1 MSTDPNINRLLADR
15 YRLLDLV
22 GQGAMGRVYRGEDTT
37 LGGVTVAVKFLAQ
50 TLLNGKMRERFERE
64 ATVCALLSEKSIH
77 IVRVRD
83 YGVDEQDIPF
93 YVMEYLQGES
103 LSDIIN
109 RELIALPRFFKIVR
123 QICLGMEAAH
133 EGIKFKGEQSSIIH
147 RDIKPSNILVL
158 EDASIGELVKVLDFG
173 IAKLNQA
180 GADQT
185 HSFMGTL
192 AYCSPEQMEGKELD
206 FRSDIYSFGIM
217 MYEMLSGDMPVMPET
232 NSFGGW
238 YRAHHDT
245 PPIPFDPNLNIPQ
258 SVIDI
263 IMRCMEKDRE
273 NRPQSAAEI
282 WRLME
287 PLAKQFS
294 RQLPKITDYPDVAIA
309 LPPIQPS
316 RVMRQEDLD
325 HNEATRIIGQGE
337 EDLRQLV
344 KSDEDVAAEPEQEN
358 PTENSTL
365 AICSYLTWPE
375 DKPQRTIVFPQVI
388 TDNPQRA
395 IPSLWAM
402 LDESELAKRLT
413 STRYNQFLFIEVPH
427 PMLFWITVLY
437 NTEQG
442 ARWLPCYLD
451 LKTNTGQQIV
461 RTLVQVGN
469 YQILLFALGKP
480 EKFYHITQ
488 ATIAKAQRRQLIQW
502 ADQSKKVRA
511 SDPNMSKTKL
521 KEEYLKLKGKIL
533 VKLERSITNTN
544 IAEH

>member
-15 YRLLDLV
+15 YRLIDLV

-217 MYEMLSGDMPVMPET
+217 MYEMLTGDMPIMPET

-238 YRAHHDT
+238 YRAHHDA

-258 SVIDI
+258 PVVEI
-263 IMRCMEKDRE
+263 IMQCMEKDRE
-273 NRPQSAAEI
+273 KRPQSAAEI
-282 WRLME
+282 WRLMA
-287 PLAKQFS
+287 PLAKQFG
-294 RQLPKITDYPDVAIA
+294 RQLPKVSERPEMAIA
-309 LPPIQPS
+309 LPPIAPIAP
-316 RVMRQEDLD
+316 RILEEVDGD
-325 HNEATRIIGQGE
+325 EATRIIGQDE
-337 EDLRQLV
+337 VQ
-344 KSDEDVAAEPEQEN
+344 KSLIKSDVAAESDQHSRIN
-358 PTENSTL
+358 HSTL
-365 AICSYLTWPE
+365 TICRQLTWPA
-375 DKPQRTIVFPQVI
+375 DKPQRKIVFPQVI
-388 TDNPQRA
+388 TDHPQRT

-402 LDESELAKRLT
+402 LDEEELAKRLT

-427 PMLFWITVLY
+427 PMLFWITVIY
-437 NTEQG
+437 NRDQG

-451 LKTNTGQQIV
+451 LKTTTGQQIV
-461 RTLVQVGN
+461 RTLAQAGN

-480 EKFYHITQ
+480 EQYYHLTQ
-488 ATIAKAQRRQLIQW
+488 ATIAKAQRQQLVQW
-502 ADQSKKVRA
+502 ADQSQKVRA
-511 SDPNMSKTKL
+511 SNPTVSRQKLQEEYVKL
-521 KEEYLKLKGKIL
+521 KSKIL
-533 VKLERSITNTN
+533 IKLERSMTNTN